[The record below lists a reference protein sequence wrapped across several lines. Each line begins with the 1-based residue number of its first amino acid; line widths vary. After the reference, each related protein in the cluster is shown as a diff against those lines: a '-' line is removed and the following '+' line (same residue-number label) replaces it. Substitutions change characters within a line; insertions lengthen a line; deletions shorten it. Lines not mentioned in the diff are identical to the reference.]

1 MNDRLVRN
9 ALTLQAAIVR
19 AHIRALGMQAENMQ
33 REHRGQ
39 SMAYGIEAFERV
51 IGEEAIGVNYVIEML
66 RD

>member
-1 MNDRLVRN
+1 
-9 ALTLQAAIVR
+9 
-19 AHIRALGMQAENMQ
+19 MQ

-51 IGEEAIGVNYVIEML
+51 IDEEAIGVNYVIEML